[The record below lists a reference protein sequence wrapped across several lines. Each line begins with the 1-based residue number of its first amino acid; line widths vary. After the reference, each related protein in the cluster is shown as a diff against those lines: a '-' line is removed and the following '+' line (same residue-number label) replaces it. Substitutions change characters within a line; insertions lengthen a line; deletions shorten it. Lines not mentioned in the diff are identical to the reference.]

1 MLTTNKRTGYDKTVR
16 NPRPRTLKRKN
27 HSAVEFHQREYERL
41 RGELEASYQD
51 STLPE
56 GPTARDALN
65 DLLVRL
71 RLGTTRPNES

>member
-1 MLTTNKRTGYDKTVR
+1 MRLNEVARLSHVAD
-16 NPRPRTLKRKN
+16 LIDRKLAGPER
-27 HSAVEFHQREYERL
+27 SVLDDSDVEFHQREYERL
-41 RGELEASYQD
+41 RGELEASYQA

-71 RLGTTRPNES
+71 RLGCPV